1 MEEKESRQHF
11 TFHAN
16 WLESISMLP
25 TDLQDRFIGACV
37 RYGLEHKDTD
47 FEDPLSRALWFSLRS
62 MVELGWKNY
71 RNGKQPKGRTGP
83 GPPQTE
89 NISQD
94 PKDIEAICKVFY
106 FSNIKNARAEAE
118 RFWSYNAAK
127 GWTTKDGKAWDTAEK
142 RILLAKQWTPQEKGD
157 RCNIE
162 FLKMWERLYN
172 SISKSAP
179 EVACKML
186 DDRIKGGWL
195 SGNTS
200 PTIYCPSLVSNFI
213 REHMDV
219 LNPIIQDWSK
229 APNVFF
235 KLP

>member
-1 MEEKESRQHF
+1 
-11 TFHAN
+11 
-16 WLESISMLP
+16 
-25 TDLQDRFIGACV
+25 
-37 RYGLEHKDTD
+37 
-47 FEDPLSRALWFSLRS
+47 

-71 RNGKQPKGRTGP
+71 RNGKQPKGRTGT

-106 FSNIKNARAEAE
+106 FSNMKNARAEAE

-127 GWTTKDGKAWDTAEK
+127 GWTTKDGKIWDTTEK
-142 RILLAKQWTPQEKGD
+142 RILLAKQWTPQDTEI

-186 DDRIKGGWL
+186 DERIIGGWTANATPVI
-195 SGNTS
+195 S
-200 PTIYCPSLVSNFI
+200 CPSIVSNFI

-219 LNPIIQDWSK
+219 LNPIIQEWSK
-229 APNVFF
+229 MPNVSFR
-235 KLP
+235 LP

>member
-1 MEEKESRQHF
+1 M
-11 TFHAN
+11 
-16 WLESISMLP
+16 
-25 TDLQDRFIGACV
+25 
-37 RYGLEHKDTD
+37 
-47 FEDPLSRALWFSLRS
+47 
-62 MVELGWKNY
+62 
-71 RNGKQPKGRTGP
+71 
-83 GPPQTE
+83 
-89 NISQD
+89 
-94 PKDIEAICKVFY
+94 
-106 FSNIKNARAEAE
+106 KNARAEAE
-118 RFWSYNAAK
+118 RFWSYNTAK
-127 GWTTKDGKAWDTAEK
+127 GWATKDGKIWDTTEK
-142 RILLAKQWTPQEKGD
+142 RILLAKQWTPQDTGA
-157 RCNIE
+157 RCNME

-229 APNVFF
+229 APNVCF